1 MKKQPFSNLKKK
13 SGYSMFILNPIYCK
27 LEFWIAA
34 TIAKLRTISIHILS
48 MINYDQLNKHMYIQ
62 NWIILALIFLTKKKP
77 IKITN
82 AYVSNR
88 WSGNQKREEGY

>member
-1 MKKQPFSNLKKK
+1 MGNK
-13 SGYSMFILNPIYCK
+13 YI
-27 LEFWIAA
+27 
-34 TIAKLRTISIHILS
+34 ISIHILS

-82 AYVSNR
+82 AYVSNS

>member
-48 MINYDQLNKHMYIQ
+48 MMNYDQLNKHMYIQ
-62 NWIILALIFLTKKKP
+62 NWIILALNIFDKKEA
-77 IKITN
+77 N
-82 AYVSNR
+82 
-88 WSGNQKREEGY
+88 